1 LDQWQISVD
10 TIQQVLTGQEY
21 HSASQHASNF
31 LATFEQPV
39 CVLPSVISGNAIHPV
54 KRVQAR
60 TT

>member
-1 LDQWQISVD
+1 VD

-21 HSASQHASNF
+21 HSASKHAWHF

-39 CVLPSVISGNAIHPV
+39 CVLPSVISENGIHPV
-54 KRVQAR
+54 KRVGGR